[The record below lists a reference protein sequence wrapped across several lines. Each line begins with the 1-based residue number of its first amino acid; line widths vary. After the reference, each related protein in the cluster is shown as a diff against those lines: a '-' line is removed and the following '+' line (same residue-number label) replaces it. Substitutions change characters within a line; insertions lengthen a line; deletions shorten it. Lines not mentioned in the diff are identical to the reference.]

1 MNFRDIHENLR
12 LELLRR
18 IDRGVLSGSLLA
30 RQTGFRQAHISNVLN
45 RKRLLSLEGLD
56 RILAATN
63 LSIEQML
70 SSPDSAQMRTRPRK
84 DETIPVPIVS
94 AAAALH
100 QPQLS
105 TPGSQTLH
113 LPAAQLRENRARPAP
128 LRAHWQRYLAILL
141 DAEQAA
147 PMSSLLSP
155 GTLVVIDRHYTSL
168 ASYREPH
175 PTLYAVNSGGRLL
188 FRFVS
193 LEDGHLVLRPAS
205 PLFPVRLLRLGVHD
219 SPADH
224 IIGRVC
230 LVLSSV

>member
-1 MNFRDIHENLR
+1 MNLRDIHEHLR

-45 RKRLLSLEGLD
+45 RKRLLSPEGLD
-56 RILAATN
+56 RVLAATN
-63 LSIEQML
+63 LDIEQIVAL
-70 SSPDSAQMRTRPRK
+70 QAPADTRTHPRK
-84 DETIPVPIVS
+84 GETVLIPIVS

-105 TPGSQTLH
+105 APSSQILH
-113 LPAAQLRENRARPAP
+113 LPVAQLSENRARPAP
-128 LRAHWQRYLAILL
+128 LRAHWQRYLAIVL

-147 PMSSLLSP
+147 PMAPLLSS
-155 GTLVVIDRHYTSL
+155 GALVVLDRHYTSL
-168 ASYREPH
+168 APYREPH
-175 PTLYAVNSGGRLL
+175 PTLYAVNFGDRLL
-188 FRFVS
+188 LRFVS

-205 PLFPVRLLRLGVHD
+205 PPSPLRLVRLGAHD
-219 SPADH
+219 SPADY

-230 LVLSSV
+230 LLLSSI